1 MQEYTENLLHFVT
14 TMVCVAVKGKPVL
27 GVIHKPFDN
36 VTAWAWAGPN
46 YLSKSVQVSRNQ
58 TDLSRVE
65 IIISRIKCILH
76 FHAES
81 SVISKQE

>member
-65 IIISRIKCILH
+65 IIMSRKMYIAFSCRKFSH
-76 FHAES
+76 F
-81 SVISKQE
+81 